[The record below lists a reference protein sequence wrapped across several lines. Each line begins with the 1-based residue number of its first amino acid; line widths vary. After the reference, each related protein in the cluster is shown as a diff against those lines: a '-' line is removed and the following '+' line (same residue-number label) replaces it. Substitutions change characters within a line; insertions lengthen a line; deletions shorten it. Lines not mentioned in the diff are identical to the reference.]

1 MTVQEKKILLTTL
14 SGTQYHVHAGSD
26 QRYIQQLPGC
36 ILKATGVSI
45 FTHFY
50 IDSWSVQDAGS
61 GSAPFL
67 GLLERQGIQ
76 WVIKDHNTKGL
87 VILDDLE
94 ELIEPIQGQVILVG
108 GYVIGP
114 QRIKV
119 VSARYLTGEN

>member
-1 MTVQEKKILLTTL
+1 M
-14 SGTQYHVHAGSD
+14 
-26 QRYIQQLPGC
+26 
-36 ILKATGVSI
+36 KATGVSI

-119 VSARYLTGEN
+119 VSAR